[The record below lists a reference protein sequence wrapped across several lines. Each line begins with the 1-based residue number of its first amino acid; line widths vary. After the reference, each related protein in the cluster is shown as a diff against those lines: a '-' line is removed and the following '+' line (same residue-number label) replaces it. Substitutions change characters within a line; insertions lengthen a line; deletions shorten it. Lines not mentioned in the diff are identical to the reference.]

1 MAAAVILA
9 PPAEAAGFTVTNL
22 ADSGAGSLRQAID
35 DANLAAGADTITF
48 GVTGVIALTSG
59 ELEITDDITITG
71 PGADQLT
78 VDAGGNSRVFNI
90 HPATAQDTDAVVI
103 SGLTLAN
110 GTAPT
115 NSYYYNGTT
124 YYFQEDGGAITAQG
138 SYYYGG
144 TYAGSSSLTLDQVT
158 ITGGSA
164 SRGAGVRSTRNSVQ
178 VTDSTLSDNAASNT
192 GGALKIS
199 SGSLT
204 VQGSTI
210 QTNSAGNA
218 GGALQGSGVSVDVED
233 TVVTGNTAGVGG
245 GLALYALY
253 GGGSSTVAN
262 SLISGNSALYA
273 GGGAFVSGSPQIPV
287 QLDNLTVTG
296 NSAAFEGG
304 GLWTRG
310 AVIVTGSTVSGNSA
324 SSGVG
329 GGVQASNDGTEVRD
343 TIVADNTAATTADN
357 DVSASTGNLYDGP
370 VTLDYSL
377 VESTPAVGSAS
388 TVTAGSNIIGQD
400 PQLGAL
406 ADNGG
411 PTQTMKP
418 AAASP
423 AIDKGKSFGL
433 NDDQRGRNRPVDIAT
448 IANRAGGDGADIGA
462 VELSSATDTPPSSS
476 VQTSAA
482 PSIPA
487 TAPQINVPLTVTEG
501 TWTPTGVT
509 FKYQWYR
516 GVGKIS
522 GATARSYTPV
532 PADEGQPLSVR
543 VTGVKTGYNSTTVS
557 SNQTAPVAPVE
568 GYLQNTGSPT
578 IGGTAAVG
586 STIVATSLGTW
597 ASSPGT
603 APTPYNYSRQWL
615 RNGSP
620 IPGATG
626 GSYVLGAA
634 DLGKRI
640 SLRVT
645 ASLPSWVADTADSA
659 QTAQVAKGTLVT
671 SGTPA
676 IKGKLRVGKRLTAV
690 PPTCRPTSTI
700 HYQWMRS
707 GKPIANATKVKYKLK
722 KADKGK
728 KISVRVTFT
737 HTAYNDKVVLI
748 KRAGRVKAA

>member
-1 MAAAVILA
+1 LGAAVILA
-9 PPAEAAGFTVTNL
+9 PPAEAAAFSVTNL
-22 ADSGAGSLRQAID
+22 NDSGAGSLRAAIES
-35 DANLAAGADTITF
+35 ANATAGADTITF
-48 GVTGVIALTSG
+48 GVTGVIPLSSG
-59 ELEITDDITITG
+59 ELEITDDVTITG

-90 HPATAQDTDAVVI
+90 HPATNTETDAVVI

-124 YYFQEDGGAITAQG
+124 YYFQEDGGGIVAQG
-138 SYYYGG
+138 AYYYSGNG
-144 TYAGSSSLTLDQVT
+144 SLTLDQVT
-158 ITGGSA
+158 ITGGTA
-164 SRGAGVRSTRNSVQ
+164 SRGAGVRSSREDVR
-178 VTDSTLSDNAASNT
+178 VTDSTVSGNAASST
-192 GGALKIS
+192 GGALRVS
-199 SGSLT
+199 SGAMT
-204 VQGSTI
+204 VLGSTL
-210 QTNSAGNA
+210 QNNSAGNA
-218 GGALQGSGVSVDVED
+218 GGAIQGSNLSLDVED
-233 TVVTGNTAGVGG
+233 TVVSGNTAGAGG

-253 GGGSSTVAN
+253 GGGSSTVTN
-262 SLISGNSALYA
+262 SLISGNSAMYA
-273 GGGAFVSGSPQIPV
+273 GGGALVTGSSSAPV
-287 QLDNLTVTG
+287 QLDNVTVAD
-296 NSAAFEGG
+296 NSTTNDGG

-310 AVIVTGSTVSGNSA
+310 SVIVTGSTVSGNDA
-324 SSGVG
+324 ATGRG
-329 GGVQASNDGTEVRD
+329 GGVMANSDGTQVRD
-343 TIVADNTAATTADN
+343 TIVANNTAATSADN
-357 DVSASTGNLYDGP
+357 DVAARTGGLYDGP
-370 VTLDYSL
+370 VALDYSL
-377 VESTPAVGSAS
+377 VETAPAAGSAS

-400 PQLGAL
+400 PQLAAL

-418 AAASP
+418 NAASP

-433 NDDQRGRNRPVDIAT
+433 NDDQRGRNRPVDIGT

-462 VELSSATDTPPSSS
+462 VELSSATDTPPSLS
-476 VQTSAA
+476 VQNTAA
-482 PSIPA
+482 PSVLA
-487 TAPQINVPLTVTEG
+487 TAPQINVPITVSEG

-557 SNQTAPVAPVE
+557 SNQTDAVAPVE
-568 GYLQNTGSPT
+568 GFLQNTASPT
-578 IGGTAAVG
+578 IGGTATVG

-597 ASSPGT
+597 SSTPGT

-615 RNGSP
+615 RNGSA

-645 ASLPSWVADTADSA
+645 ASLPSWIADTADSA
-659 QTAQVAKGTLVT
+659 QTAQIAKGTLAT
-671 SGTPA
+671 SGTPL
-676 IKGKLRVGKRLTAV
+676 IRGKLRVGKRLTAV
-690 PPTCRPTSTI
+690 PPTCRPTSTV